1 MPKATTSQ
9 GAARQKKRICAPS
22 SAREEALAYHP
33 INTMDGEFL
42 SSTLCFMTNPNHC
55 LDRLNTSKKRRI
67 RKGLM
72 ESVTW

>member
-1 MPKATTSQ
+1 
-9 GAARQKKRICAPS
+9 
-22 SAREEALAYHP
+22 
-33 INTMDGEFL
+33 MDGEFL
-42 SSTLCFMTNPNHC
+42 SSTPHFIAASDHC